1 MALKSVK
8 KRQSSQPST
17 TGLVPHAIAA
27 SRTYVI
33 TAVSWGSQAGA
44 AVYLM
49 P

>member
-8 KRQSSQPST
+8 KCQSSQPSM
-17 TGLVPHAIAA
+17 TGLVPHATAA

-33 TAVSWGSQAGA
+33 TAVSSDSQAGA